1 MEEENERG
9 KKGVSLTSLILTNVS
24 CWIGR
29 VKVNWARKA
38 LLALFSIVRGT
49 TTSVTRPTVSIS

>member
-1 MEEENERG
+1 MEEAKKRG
-9 KKGVSLTSLILTNVS
+9 RKGVSLTSLILTNVS

-29 VKVNWARKA
+29 VNVNWARKA
-38 LLALFSIVRGT
+38 LLARFSMVSGT